1 MVEIL
6 DGKKTAAYFDEKLT
20 QEVIDLK
27 EKGVVP
33 GLAVIMVGNNSASEV
48 YVRNK
53 KRRAKNIGI
62 NFEEIILPESI
73 TEKELLKEIDKLNN
87 REEID
92 GFIVQLPLP
101 EHISEENIINAV
113 HPDKDVDGFA
123 PYNVGKLYMNDPIR
137 VPATAKGIMLLLKQY
152 NINVDGKNV
161 VIVGRSN
168 IVGRPVAAMML
179 NANATVTITHTHTKN
194 LSDFT
199 KNADILVV
207 AIGQGE
213 YITADYVKDGAVVID
228 VGMNRVN
235 GKLTGDV
242 KFDEVSKKASFITPV
257 PGGIG
262 PMTITGLVY
271 QTVDIAKER
280 LNGQK

>member
-1 MVEIL
+1 MSEIL
-6 DGKKTAAYFDEKLT
+6 DGKKTAAFFDEKLT
-20 QEVIDLK
+20 QEVLDLK

-33 GLAVIMVGNNSASEV
+33 GLAVIMVGNNSASEI

-73 TEKELLKEIDKLNN
+73 TEKELLQEIDNLNN
-87 REEID
+87 RKEID

-161 VIVGRSN
+161 VVVGRSN

-179 NANATVTITHTHTKN
+179 NANATVTIAHSHTKN
-194 LSDFT
+194 LSEIT

-213 YITADYVKDGAVVID
+213 YITADYVKEGAVVID

-235 GKLTGDV
+235 DKLTGDV

>member
-1 MVEIL
+1 MSKIL
-6 DGKKTAAYFDEKLT
+6 DGKKTAAFFDEKLT
-20 QEVIDLK
+20 QEVLDLK

-33 GLAVIMVGNNSASEV
+33 GLAVIMVGNNSASEI

-73 TEKELLKEIDKLNN
+73 TEKELLQEIDNLNN
-87 REEID
+87 RKEID

-161 VIVGRSN
+161 VVVGRSN

-179 NANATVTITHTHTKN
+179 NANATVTIAHSHTKN
-194 LSDFT
+194 LSEIT
-199 KNADILVV
+199 KKADILVV

-213 YITADYVKDGAVVID
+213 YITADYVKEGAVVID

-235 GKLTGDV
+235 DKLTGDV